1 MNPTLKFNKE
11 NRGLPNQAFTI
22 NNRDV
27 TLTGR
32 LTDGEQFS
40 FRLNSVNVGNGEFSP
55 NATLTVT
62 LEMPFIFGDVN
73 QDGTVD
79 FLDITPFI
87 SLLST
92 GGFQVEADINQSGEV
107 NFLDVAPF
115 IGILSAP

>member
-1 MNPTLKFNKE
+1 
-11 NRGLPNQAFTI
+11 
-22 NNRDV
+22 
-27 TLTGR
+27 
-32 LTDGEQFS
+32 
-40 FRLNSVNVGNGEFSP
+40 
-55 NATLTVT
+55 
-62 LEMPFIFGDVN
+62 MPFIFGDVN